1 MNLKRTILA
10 ALFALCITA
19 FGEIPTLIVPLYDL
33 SYSGTVVEAS
43 KTSRIAVIVNVND
56 GPGTSR
62 DGQWSKRIDSL
73 KANKSIIFGYVDR
86 KSWSGKKGKV
96 RPASAVNNDCKLWQS
111 LYQIDAYFYDDWDEK
126 ATKDVM
132 NMGKSIA
139 NPGFEMETG
148 CWATV
153 VRETTGYMTAKQSKV
168 KNPII
173 FAMGEPSFKPVF
185 DRAVAQNVFML
196 YCVKAGDDWKAYD
209 KLSPFWEDMVR
220 LTRKK

>member
-1 MNLKRTILA
+1 MNLKRTVLI

-33 SYSGTVVEAS
+33 SYAGKVVEAS

-62 DGQWSKRIDSL
+62 DGQWDKRIRSL
-73 KANKSIIFGYVDR
+73 RENKSILFGYVDR
-86 KSWSGKKGKV
+86 KAWSGKNGKV
-96 RPASAVNNDCKLWQS
+96 RPTSAVNNDCKLWQS

-126 ATKDVM
+126 STKDVL
-132 NMGKSIA
+132 NMDKSIA
-139 NPGFEMETG
+139 NPGFELNTG

-153 VRETTGYMTAKQSKV
+153 VRETTGYLTARQSKV

-185 DRAVAQNVFML
+185 DRAVAQKVFMV
-196 YCVKAGDDWKAYD
+196 YSVKAGDDWKAYD
-209 KLSPFWEDMVR
+209 RLPPFWDEMVR